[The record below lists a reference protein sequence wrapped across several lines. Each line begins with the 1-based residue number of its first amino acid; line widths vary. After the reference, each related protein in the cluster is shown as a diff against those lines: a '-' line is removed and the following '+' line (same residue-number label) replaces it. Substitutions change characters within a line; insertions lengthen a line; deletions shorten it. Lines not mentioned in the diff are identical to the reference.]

1 MVIFF
6 LIAGLLVITLICY
19 LVSCKYLVAAEFII
33 PAYGIYL
40 TLFCLPSWIEKPLEA
55 KFFKGDTLAQTIT
68 FIFILNFFL
77 VFFSTSHYSISFL
90 GRAFLIANSFNL
102 SLRKWASGDSDLIP
116 PLFNFFMVTL
126 FMEVHSYVLNLE
138 KVKLFLEKEAS
149 K

>member
-1 MVIFF
+1 
-6 LIAGLLVITLICY
+6 
-19 LVSCKYLVAAEFII
+19 VAAEFII
-33 PAYGIYL
+33 PAYGIYV

-102 SLRKWASGDSDLIP
+102 SLRKWASGDSDLIT

-126 FMEVHSYVLNLE
+126 FMEVHSYVLN
-138 KVKLFLEKEAS
+138 
-149 K
+149 